1 MRMGG
6 KMTRRGTHKPE
17 PPPSIRRKLAGDGGG
32 GGVGWEE
39 GKAVE
44 LESSSGKIPG
54 PLRTAETPG
63 IDFPLLPVV
72 TLCYTLV
79 PTPGRY

>member
-1 MRMGG
+1 
-6 KMTRRGTHKPE
+6 MTRRGTHKPE
-17 PPPSIRRKLAGDGGG
+17 TPTLHQKEARRRRGRNGGG
-32 GGVGWEE
+32 GWEE